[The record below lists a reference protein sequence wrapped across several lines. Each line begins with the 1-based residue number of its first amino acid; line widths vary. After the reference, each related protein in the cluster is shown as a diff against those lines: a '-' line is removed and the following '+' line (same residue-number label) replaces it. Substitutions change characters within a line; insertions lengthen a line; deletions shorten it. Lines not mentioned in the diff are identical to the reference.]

1 MKIKYQ
7 YSTSL
12 QFTSYTC
19 FSIIPLGSYISIN
32 RALDCATHEEKYIC
46 RPLLNLVL
54 LQKFA
59 FDVHHFMQ
67 NETAQIVDYI

>member
-19 FSIIPLGSYISIN
+19 FSIIPLGSYISVN
-32 RALDCATHEEKYIC
+32 RALDCASHEVKYIYRSLISLVFRQKIC
-46 RPLLNLVL
+46 LSCSPLRG
-54 LQKFA
+54 
-59 FDVHHFMQ
+59 
-67 NETAQIVDYI
+67 E

>member
-32 RALDCATHEEKYIC
+32 RALDCATHEVKGIYRSLLSLELHRKIC
-46 RPLLNLVL
+46 LSRSPLR
-54 LQKFA
+54 A
-59 FDVHHFMQ
+59 
-67 NETAQIVDYI
+67 E